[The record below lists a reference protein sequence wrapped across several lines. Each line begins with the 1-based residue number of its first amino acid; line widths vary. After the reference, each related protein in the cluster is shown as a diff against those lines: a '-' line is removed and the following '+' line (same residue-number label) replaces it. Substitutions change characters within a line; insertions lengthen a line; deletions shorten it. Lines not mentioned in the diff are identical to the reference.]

1 MKKKVMI
8 VGHENNLRSI
18 IKRLDNISNEEIINL
33 ELPRAIPLL
42 YHLDP
47 DTLRPIKLEGATN
60 LLSAKYLGDPEKIK
74 AIADRDQAQVYD
86 TSIKENLETAI
97 KLQPTTTPIVLP
109 DPSLKRKGVGGF

>member
-1 MKKKVMI
+1 MI

-47 DTLRPIKLEGATN
+47 DTLQPIKLEGATN
-60 LLSAKYLGDPEKIK
+60 LLSAKYLGDPEQIK

-86 TSIKENLETAI
+86 TTIKDNLETAPFLGHI
-97 KLQPTTTPIVLP
+97 PTTTPIVLP
-109 DPSLKRKGVGGF
+109 DTSLKRKGVGGF

>member
-1 MKKKVMI
+1 MI

-97 KLQPTTTPIVLP
+97 KLQPTITPIVLP